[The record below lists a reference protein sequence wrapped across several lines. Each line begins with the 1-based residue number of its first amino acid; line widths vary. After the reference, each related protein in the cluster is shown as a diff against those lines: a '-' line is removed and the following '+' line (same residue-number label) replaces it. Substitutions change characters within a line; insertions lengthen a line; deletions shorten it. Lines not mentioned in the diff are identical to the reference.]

1 MRLFRVRTLNLRVF
15 IPGVAIRRNCA
26 VGLDLRNG
34 LANSIQKLCGLKPGA
49 DGLHLESSTSHL
61 LRIHRAG
68 RFLDRGNHVTEAP
81 IAKGS
86 ILLAKIPDF
95 PEMEMALTNKQ
106 MFQRGVA
113 ALRQFEKGGSRSDR
127 RESAEP
133 ASGIPLSLT
142 EPARRFYFLRGR
154 LCLPRFD

>member
-15 IPGVAIRRNCA
+15 IPGIAIRRNCA

-49 DGLHLESSTSHL
+49 DGLHSRELHFAPVANPSCRS
-61 LRIHRAG
+61 I
-68 RFLDRGNHVTEAP
+68 LDRGNHVTEAP

-142 EPARRFYFLRGR
+142 EPARRLFISLGQVV
-154 LCLPRFD
+154 PAAI